1 MVRVLVHEHD
11 GAVHGRFGGV
21 SSVTYA
27 SSSPSSRGYLRRS
40 SSGQTARNVHDRSY
54 VASTDRRLA
63 SSGAARG
70 VSTAFFQ
77 LSRLAVA
84 TSSADNQADHLR
96 AVDPQVTV
104 MSTSSATF
112 GRLGSSSSLRENADT
127 KLKHSASFR
136 GVLPRPP
143 RSISVDS
150 GSGARASSLVHVK
163 SPVLGNRKDAQTWQ
177 LQDEEFLMTSPRF
190 GSSLGNSDAGHVDLF
205 RGNSVGSLL
214 STEVTNQYDE
224 DYQGHPRLTKDSRA
238 SSVDFTLGRS
248 HEVNPPLPP
257 PSEPLQR
264 LRARSFSYSPA
275 YGSSGY
281 NPFNGNKQYGPPPHH
296 MQQPSM
302 GQEFPQTLR
311 SFHSASGMMPGQPQ
325 PPPTGVRPP
334 RVSIPTDSPM
344 HQYQVRLLVI
354 SLLIWT
360 PDAYRRYSDAF
371 AMPPYPDSYNGE
383 QQENQSRQ
391 SNTGRGMR
399 SYSMEYG
406 NYPSSR
412 QVRSQSMEGPQ
423 LFASAPPMEYP
434 PSLSRSNSAG
444 VGFDWSRGRMDP
456 APPLPLMFV
465 LALVTAPPTS
475 HHLHRKRTMT
485 WSLNVVDRR
494 SLPVVRPTNLVN
506 TLRCVEA
513 DRGEDIGRIVQRTSD
528 ITKRK
533 EEHEVFEVCKSKVRQ
548 RLLPMNVI
556 DAEYQFDRHKLTF
569 FFEADRYA
577 YSFRI
582 ADCVMRDELREVDE
596 DRGETVSRASEAT
609 AGQGRYVVPFT
620 MSREE
625 EAVGMELARS
635 HLTQLMEECAASSSE
650 ATTNESWTRV
660 KSRKSTGV
668 ILWEKRSVRPKREP
682 KKKKWASIPSSTS
695 ATGLEEGHGPV
706 TYSVRSTTTVNAPL
720 DTVLKTLDASVA
732 TAHRSFTR
740 IIYGNLVADT
750 SVLYHSSTPST
761 DFLAENDNDS
771 FETLAVR
778 WFVCRCSNP
787 MVSDCDFC
795 LQEYTKRYSID
806 ELSMNG
812 DHYNNNRW
820 EDGDAEGL
828 HPIGEMPLAYKLLRS
843 METRHC
849 PELLESHRVVRCKV
863 PLGGFILYPT
873 DSSDKTDV
881 VFYMSIAQD
890 DPNNRSGNNNTM
902 LTQCSDRQFRALQ
915 SVVRQM
921 ALQVSRLDSAVD
933 SYKMSLHLE
942 SLRTLQWTKGERTK
956 WLHGGGPSPIGIH
969 RSSSATFSG
978 SPHRMPTHYSPSMT
992 KDHQRSKAADPQIND
1007 REDEDKFESYDAS
1020 SGSTREFEWNS
1031 QSFRDRPIYAVKNG
1045 ILMDNNSAKSNQQAT
1060 GSVSPLTLIP
1070 RNQQDRPLVYRSFES
1085 LKMYEDIFLKLC
1097 ENSASVRRSK
1107 FVALTLFT
1115 QADKDQQNE
1124 TEAGESAVCYLKVEG
1139 RAKLMNTAANMR
1151 CCDPVLQ
1158 LNKPIITR
1166 NTLALDGKSHPS
1178 GYDFRQL
1185 PIVVGPQQARFY
1197 AGVPLTDSKKRYRY
1211 GAIAVFDTAI
1221 SPGEDDDLPMKKT
1234 LQALQVCAREAVMA
1248 VDERRKELE
1257 LRTFLQ
1263 APLIQLRQS
1272 EPALSLHLSM
1282 EISQS
1287 SPDWRDIE
1295 SLDGD
1300 SDDDNDEAQRRL
1312 EYQLRKKSGP
1322 ESPNSGSP
1330 SVGKARVEYFRNK
1343 MQELVRQAQDTQ
1355 AQMVENTLVMER
1367 HGVPIV

>member
-1 MVRVLVHEHD
+1 
-11 GAVHGRFGGV
+11 
-21 SSVTYA
+21 
-27 SSSPSSRGYLRRS
+27 
-40 SSGQTARNVHDRSY
+40 
-54 VASTDRRLA
+54 
-63 SSGAARG
+63 
-70 VSTAFFQ
+70 
-77 LSRLAVA
+77 
-84 TSSADNQADHLR
+84 
-96 AVDPQVTV
+96 
-104 MSTSSATF
+104 
-112 GRLGSSSSLRENADT
+112 
-127 KLKHSASFR
+127 
-136 GVLPRPP
+136 
-143 RSISVDS
+143 
-150 GSGARASSLVHVK
+150 
-163 SPVLGNRKDAQTWQ
+163 
-177 LQDEEFLMTSPRF
+177 
-190 GSSLGNSDAGHVDLF
+190 
-205 RGNSVGSLL
+205 
-214 STEVTNQYDE
+214 
-224 DYQGHPRLTKDSRA
+224 
-238 SSVDFTLGRS
+238 
-248 HEVNPPLPP
+248 
-257 PSEPLQR
+257 
-264 LRARSFSYSPA
+264 
-275 YGSSGY
+275 
-281 NPFNGNKQYGPPPHH
+281 
-296 MQQPSM
+296 
-302 GQEFPQTLR
+302 
-311 SFHSASGMMPGQPQ
+311 
-325 PPPTGVRPP
+325 
-334 RVSIPTDSPM
+334 
-344 HQYQVRLLVI
+344 
-354 SLLIWT
+354 
-360 PDAYRRYSDAF
+360 
-371 AMPPYPDSYNGE
+371 
-383 QQENQSRQ
+383 
-391 SNTGRGMR
+391 
-399 SYSMEYG
+399 
-406 NYPSSR
+406 
-412 QVRSQSMEGPQ
+412 
-423 LFASAPPMEYP
+423 
-434 PSLSRSNSAG
+434 
-444 VGFDWSRGRMDP
+444 
-456 APPLPLMFV
+456 
-465 LALVTAPPTS
+465 
-475 HHLHRKRTMT
+475 
-485 WSLNVVDRR
+485 
-494 SLPVVRPTNLVN
+494 
-506 TLRCVEA
+506 
-513 DRGEDIGRIVQRTSD
+513 
-528 ITKRK
+528 
-533 EEHEVFEVCKSKVRQ
+533 
-548 RLLPMNVI
+548 
-556 DAEYQFDRHKLTF
+556 
-569 FFEADRYA
+569 
-577 YSFRI
+577 
-582 ADCVMRDELREVDE
+582 MRDELREVDE

-942 SLRTLQWTKGERTK
+942 SLRTLQWVRNAERNECVVCYRRFHQLTRRRHHCRLCGEVICRECSVHKDIDLPTFGPTALRICTGCNQIHSSRPQEVKTSSPQVSQSSDKTRRRRGTLTTDLSVDKSKPPASEGPRRRSSTLAGDKNVIDERRAHEMAARRFVEIEQRRLGLEQAASCPKPAVSPAIDRRYFANKG
-956 WLHGGGPSPIGIH
+956 GGTRIMKPSVVTTAPNTPKAGPSPIGIH